1 MTVEKVSSNHI
12 LLTGATG
19 FVGRHVLYELLREGL
34 VLKFR
39 HKIFLTVRDAD
50 VSAIERV
57 KALFSGGS
65 CPAYL
70 MGYSVDLLMS
80 MIRVIPVDLRSE
92 SLKEELAVIPSNELY
107 VLHVAATTNLASTR
121 VAESEVAD
129 NNINA
134 TLNLLDAIQG
144 KAKKFVFISS
154 SFASGDF
161 EGEISNDYLHD
172 PVIGEN
178 RNPYE
183 KAKLLVERKVFQFC
197 EAHQLPWQ
205 ILRPSAV
212 CGRLLDAPL
221 NYVSKFDVFYGFGKI
236 FDYLATK
243 DKSEGPIRL
252 LCQDQSLLNII
263 PVDYVAK
270 VIVSAYR
277 EPIMQLN
284 IVHKTSV
291 PFRKLV
297 DFIARTV
304 NFTDYVF
311 VDELPEDL
319 SRGER
324 LYYSSAGSIFTDYMK
339 SPLQWFN
346 TDALYSLMGRSKSP
360 EIEARLPAL
369 LEYARA
375 CDFDSKNTA
384 RVAWE
389 HAQEKLEHL
398 AGVKKS
404 DDRDDDGR
412 VERRKVVA

>member
-12 LLTGATG
+12 LLTGVTG
-19 FVGRHVLYELLREGL
+19 FIGRHVLYELLREGL

-39 HKIFLTVRDAD
+39 HKIFLTVRDAE

-80 MIRVIPVDLRSE
+80 MIKIIPVDLRSE
-92 SLKEELAVIPSNELY
+92 NLKEELAVIPSNELY
-107 VLHVAATTNLASTR
+107 VLHMAATTNLASTKI
-121 VAESEVAD
+121 AESEVAD
-129 NNINA
+129 NNVNA
-134 TLNLLDAIQG
+134 TLNLLDAIQN
-144 KAKKFVFISS
+144 KARKFVFISS

-172 PVIGEN
+172 PVLGNN

-183 KAKLLVERKVFQFC
+183 IAKLLVERKVFQFC
-197 EAHQLPWQ
+197 EAHRLQWQ

-252 LCQDQSLLNII
+252 LCHEQSHLNII

-291 PFRKLV
+291 PFRRLI

-311 VDELPEDL
+311 VDELPENL

-324 LYYSSAGSIFTDYMK
+324 LYYSSAGSIFTDYMTT
-339 SPLQWFN
+339 PLQWFN

-369 LEYARA
+369 LDYARA

-384 RVAWE
+384 KVAWE
-389 HAQEKLEHL
+389 HAQKKLEHL
-398 AGVKKS
+398 LGVKKS